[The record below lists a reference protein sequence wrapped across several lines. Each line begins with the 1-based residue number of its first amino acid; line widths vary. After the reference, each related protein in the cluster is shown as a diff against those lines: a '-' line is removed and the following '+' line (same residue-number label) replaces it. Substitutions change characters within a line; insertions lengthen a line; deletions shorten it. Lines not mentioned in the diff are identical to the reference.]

1 MSEAKFDFIKCPTCG
16 GRLRI
21 SRELER
27 FACLYCG
34 IEHTVRRSGG
44 VVSLSL
50 VEDGNGKVQAGTG
63 KTAAELALERLGS
76 EIANLESERQ
86 AVSRGDLSQEVK
98 IRSAAV
104 YLAVFIFAGVLV
116 GIGADPG
123 IMLWF
128 WPLAFGGGLVGVYYY
143 QKQHAQSVR
152 AELDAQIA
160 SKLEEYEKQR
170 ELVDGKGNIRE

>member
-1 MSEAKFDFIKCPTCG
+1 MSEAKFDFVKCPTCG

-44 VVSLSL
+44 VIALSL
-50 VEDGNGKVQAGTG
+50 VVDGNGKVQAGTG

-98 IRSAAV
+98 IGSAGV
-104 YLAVFIFAGVLV
+104 SLAFFVFIGVLV

-123 IMLWF
+123 VIF
-128 WPLAFGGGLVGVYYY
+128 FFFPLAFCGGWVGVYYY
-143 QKQHAQSVR
+143 QKQHAQAVR

-160 SKLEEYEKQR
+160 SKLEEYEKQT
-170 ELVDGKGNIRE
+170 EIVDGKRNIR